1 MPTAAE
7 RLELNRTLDKLAGRS
22 YAEIAEHLTQ
32 ALGRRVTRNTV
43 RYYLSLTRNDANL
56 PKGRPKGTVRRKD
69 VWDHLIPMLL
79 ALTGL
84 AASRLYRE
92 LDALLE
98 PDGLPFRES
107 AFHERTGHQK
117 RYQSATPGVKG
128 ATGSNEVSIEATDGT
143 KKTTS
148 GKKTTSLLKR
158 CRLRVAVVE
167 VKSGTG
173 RRKRVYLFGYEEVTG
188 YVSFDIV
195 ANSQPGVET
204 IATFVKSIEQHLALP
219 VRRVCTVNIELP
231 TGALAI
237 HLDDTEVERWEG
249 QLEPTPLPSQLKR
262 KAELDLLSRLA
273 KKQNDSVAR
282 MQAMEAKFA
291 IGEFVRNE
299 QNAGKGLVWP
309 VVDLRR
315 RQLAETLKPF
325 LRVRFKLRIP
335 SRRPGP

>member
-1 MPTAAE
+1 
-7 RLELNRTLDKLAGRS
+7 
-22 YAEIAEHLTQ
+22 
-32 ALGRRVTRNTV
+32 
-43 RYYLSLTRNDANL
+43 
-56 PKGRPKGTVRRKD
+56 
-69 VWDHLIPMLL
+69 LIPILL

-92 LDALLE
+92 LDALLKPE
-98 PDGLPFRES
+98 GLPFRES

-117 RYQSATPGVKG
+117 RSQSEPPGLNG
-128 ATGSNEVSIEATDGT
+128 ATGSSVVSTEATDY
-143 KKTTS
+143 KKNTTS
-148 GKKTTSLLKR
+148 GKKPTSLLKH
-158 CRLRVAVVE
+158 CRLRVAVIE

-173 RRKRVYLFGYEEVTG
+173 RRKRAYLFGYEEVTG

-204 IATFVKSIEQHLALP
+204 IATFVKSIEQHLGLP
-219 VRRVCTVNIELP
+219 VRRVCTINVGLP
-231 TGALAI
+231 PKALAI
-237 HLDDTEVERWEG
+237 YLGDTEVESWDG
-249 QLEPTPLPSQLKR
+249 QLESTPLLGWLKR
-262 KAELDLLSRLA
+262 KAEIDLLLRLA

-282 MQAMEAKFA
+282 IRAMEAKLA
-291 IGEFVRNE
+291 IGEFIQSE

-325 LRVRFKLRIP
+325 LGTRFKLRIP